1 MIARILSEDHPNMSG
16 DLYDLLDLN
25 RIIVPGHWTI
35 ELSNA
40 LATNIRRGRISMAD
54 LDAIAGLVAKFEVTV
69 DTPISLAEI
78 ATLTTF
84 ADAHGLTV
92 YDASYVK
99 LAAERG
105 APLATVDA
113 KMRTV
118 AQKLQIPLIPS

>member
-1 MIARILSEDHPNMSG
+1 
-16 DLYDLLDLN
+16 
-25 RIIVPGHWTI
+25 
-35 ELSNA
+35 
-40 LATNIRRGRISMAD
+40 MAD